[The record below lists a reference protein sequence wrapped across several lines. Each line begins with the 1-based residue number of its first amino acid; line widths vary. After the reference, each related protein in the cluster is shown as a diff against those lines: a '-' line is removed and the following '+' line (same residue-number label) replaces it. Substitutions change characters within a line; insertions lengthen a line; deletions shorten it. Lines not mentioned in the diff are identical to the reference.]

1 MPERLDCI
9 TVALDSGPVTLTWDA
24 RQAMMRRLLH
34 VQENFRLRASFDA
47 VGASRPVELT
57 CNQRTTLLLTL
68 ENWALDLD
76 TFEAISPELLE
87 LRDELIVDLHSA
99 Q

>member
-9 TVALDSGPVTLTWDA
+9 IVALNSGPVTLTWDA
-24 RQAMMRRLLH
+24 RQALMLRLQR
-34 VQENFRLRASFDA
+34 VRENFRLRASFDA

-57 CNQRTTLLLTL
+57 SNQRTTLLLTL